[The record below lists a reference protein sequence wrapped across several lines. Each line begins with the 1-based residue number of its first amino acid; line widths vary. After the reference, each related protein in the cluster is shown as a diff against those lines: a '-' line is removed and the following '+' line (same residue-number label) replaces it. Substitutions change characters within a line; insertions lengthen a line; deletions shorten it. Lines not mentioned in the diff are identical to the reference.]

1 MKNLDDSILITK
13 VLEDDSDA
21 FNELVRRY
29 WPMAYQ
35 LCFQRLR
42 NNAEAEDIAQEAFIK
57 VHKYLGQL
65 KDKTKFTGWFYQI
78 VFQLIV
84 DRSRRRKYT
93 ETQQIKLELEENASI
108 NSMNKLFVQDA
119 LNSLSDD
126 FRLILTLRFYKD
138 MSCEEIAQHLGEPT
152 GTITSRL
159 HRAYQ
164 LLKEKLK

>member
-35 LCFQRLR
+35 LCYQRLR

-57 VHKYLGQL
+57 VHKYLRQL
-65 KDKTKFTGWFYQI
+65 KDKTKFTGWFYHL

-84 DRSRRRKYT
+84 ERSREQKYRK
-93 ETQQIKLELEENASI
+93 TQQIKLDLEEKPGI
-108 NSMNKLFVQDA
+108 NPMNKLFVRDA
-119 LNSLSDD
+119 MNSLSDD
-126 FRLILTLRFYKD
+126 FRLVLTLRFYKD
-138 MSCEEIAQHLGEPT
+138 MSGEEIAKHLGEPV

>member
-1 MKNLDDSILITK
+1 MKNLDDGILITK
-13 VLEDDSDA
+13 ILEDDPDA
-21 FNELVRRY
+21 FSELVRRY

-57 VHKYLGQL
+57 VHKYLKQL
-65 KDKTKFTGWFYQI
+65 KDKTKFTGWFYQL
-78 VFQLIV
+78 VFQLIIE
-84 DRSRRRKYT
+84 RSREQKYRK
-93 ETQQIKLELEENASI
+93 TQPIKLELEEKPSI
-108 NSMNKLFVQDA
+108 NTMSKLFVRDA
-119 LNSLSDD
+119 MNSLSDD

-138 MSCEEIAQHLGEPT
+138 MSCEEIAQHLREPV